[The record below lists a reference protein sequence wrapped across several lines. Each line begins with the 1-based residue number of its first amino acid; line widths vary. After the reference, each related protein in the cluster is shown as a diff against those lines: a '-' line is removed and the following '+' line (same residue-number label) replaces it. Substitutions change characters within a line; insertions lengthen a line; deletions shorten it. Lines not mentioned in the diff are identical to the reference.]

1 MNHSP
6 QFHRAILAISGDLFL
21 EMFRPGPRRVEYW
34 VTAHGLPFDA
44 VIVGVN
50 YDVVRDE
57 VELCIESNTLPGV
70 DRGTRLP
77 RLESPQITVTAEQWK
92 AGQVET
98 IIQAAV
104 DPNPRRE
111 KLLTLSAALRGR
123 L

>member
-1 MNHSP
+1 MNP
-6 QFHRAILAISGDLFL
+6 IR
-21 EMFRPGPRRVEYW
+21 
-34 VTAHGLPFDA
+34 
-44 VIVGVN
+44 
-50 YDVVRDE
+50 
-57 VELCIESNTLPGV
+57 CPGV

-111 KLLTLSAALRGR
+111 KLLTLGAALRTAGSSR
-123 L
+123 EALT